1 MAKKRSRGN
10 GDGDIW
16 PRKNK
21 EGKITSY
28 RGAYFGPDGK
38 RRYVSGKNK
47 EETRNKLRKAR
58 SDADQGVV
66 FDAQNLRL
74 SEYLDRW
81 LKDSVKDTVRIS
93 TYQRYEQVIR
103 LHLVPGLGRV
113 KLKALTP
120 AHVQRFYRDRLDSGL
135 SPSTVRK
142 FHNVLHR
149 ALRQAVR
156 WDLIPRNVTEATE
169 PPKETSEEI
178 HPLSEEEAR
187 RLLEAARGDRLEA
200 LYVLA
205 LTTGM
210 REGELLGLK
219 WEDVD
224 LTNGV
229 LRVRRTLTRDHG
241 RFYFGEPKSE
251 KGRRQIDLPE
261 GASKALK
268 AHLDRQMAE
277 MERIGDRYEDRG
289 LIFTTATGAPINPS
303 NLRQR
308 SLADLLKKAG
318 IRKVR
323 FHDLRHTFAT
333 LMLSRN
339 IHPKVVQEMLGH
351 ANIAITLDRYSHF
364 LPSMGRDAAVAM
376 DEIFS

>member
-1 MAKKRSRGN
+1 M
-10 GDGDIW
+10 
-16 PRKNK
+16 
-21 EGKITSY
+21 
-28 RGAYFGPDGK
+28 
-38 RRYVSGKNK
+38 
-47 EETRNKLRKAR
+47 
-58 SDADQGVV
+58 
-66 FDAQNLRL
+66 RL

-81 LKDSVKDTVRIS
+81 LKDSVKDTVKIS
-93 TYQRYEQVIR
+93 TYQRYEQVVR

-178 HPLSEEEAR
+178 QPLSKEEAR
-187 RLLEAARGDRLEA
+187 QLLEATRGDCLEA

-210 REGELLGLK
+210 REGELLALK

-224 LTNGV
+224 LAKSV
-229 LRVRRTLTRDHG
+229 LRIRSTLTRDHG
-241 RFYFGEPKSE
+241 RYHFGEPKSE

-261 GASKALK
+261 EASKALG
-268 AHLDRQMAE
+268 AHLDGQMNE
-277 MERIGDRYEDRG
+277 MERLGDRYEDRG
-289 LIFTTATGAPINPS
+289 LVFTTSTGAPINPS

-308 SLADLLKKAG
+308 SFARLLKKAG
-318 IRKVR
+318 LRKIR
-323 FHDLRHTFAT
+323 FHDLRHICAT

-351 ANIAITLDRYSHF
+351 ANVAITLDRYSHF
-364 LPSMGRDAAVAM
+364 LPGMGRDAALAM
-376 DEIFS
+376 DEIFA

>member
-1 MAKKRSRGN
+1 M
-10 GDGDIW
+10 
-16 PRKNK
+16 
-21 EGKITSY
+21 
-28 RGAYFGPDGK
+28 
-38 RRYVSGKNK
+38 
-47 EETRNKLRKAR
+47 
-58 SDADQGVV
+58 
-66 FDAQNLRL
+66 
-74 SEYLDRW
+74 
-81 LKDSVKDTVRIS
+81 
-93 TYQRYEQVIR
+93 
-103 LHLVPGLGRV
+103 
-113 KLKALTP
+113 
-120 AHVQRFYRDRLDSGL
+120 
-135 SPSTVRK
+135 RK

-156 WDLIPRNVTEATE
+156 WDLVPRNVTEATQ

-187 RLLEAARGDRLEA
+187 RLLHAARGDRLEA

-205 LTTGM
+205 LATGM

-229 LRVRRTLTRDHG
+229 LGVRRTLIRDRG
-241 RFYFGEPKSE
+241 RFHFGEPKSE
-251 KGRRQIDLPE
+251 KGRRRIDLPQE
-261 GASKALK
+261 ATKALR
-268 AHLDRQMAE
+268 AHLEKQMDE
-277 MERIGDRYEDRG
+277 IHHLGDRYEDRG
-289 LIFTTATGAPINPS
+289 LVFTTATGAPINPS

-308 SLADLLKKAG
+308 SLAGLLEKAG
-318 IRKVR
+318 LRKIR
-323 FHDLRHTFAT
+323 FHDLRHTCAT

-376 DEIFS
+376 DEIFA